1 MKIDKMITMVM
12 VITIATII
20 NRRETHERE
29 RGKQLCFDR
38 TDPSVIPPSKFMVC
52 FFFPSSLDHK
62 KSSHAVDLALL
73 PAIPDRREEKQPG
86 PLS

>member
-1 MKIDKMITMVM
+1 MKKDKMITMVM

-52 FFFPSSLDHK
+52 FFSPLHWTTKKVHTLSISPSSLRYQTGVK
-62 KSSHAVDLALL
+62 KNSQV
-73 PAIPDRREEKQPG
+73 R
-86 PLS
+86 